1 METGHL
7 NPPLTRRLPG
17 LAVAAMA
24 SLGAGAIHA
33 AATGIH
39 AEHPELARLF
49 VVVTVAQ
56 LGVGL
61 WALLR
66 PTRLAAWAV
75 AGVNAG
81 AVGGWLATRLTGISW
96 IPGLEVSEAPQF
108 ADPACALLG
117 AVATTPPSTRSLA
130 TPSPTRTTPRPA
142 RLLLPVGRA
151 SGIPRSA
158 STSPAYPASAPSNNC
173 GPTSSSRTRCATC
186 RSGPTPQR
194 RSPTGTRASAMPAQ
208 GWSTT
213 SRARSSRTT
222 CCSIRRS
229 PSRSSIRSTATS
241 ERSPERCSSPAPGP
255 PTTPSSP
262 AGQAH

>member
-75 AGVNAG
+75 SGVNAG
-81 AVGGWLATRLTGISW
+81 AVLWPSALRS
-96 IPGLEVSEAPQF
+96 APAWWVGEQ
-108 ADPACALLG
+108 P
-117 AVATTPPSTRSLA
+117 
-130 TPSPTRTTPRPA
+130 TPR
-142 RLLLPVGRA
+142 A
-151 SGIPRSA
+151 SPCR
-158 STSPAYPASAPSNNC
+158 
-173 GPTSSSRTRCATC
+173 RC
-186 RSGPTPQR
+186 
-194 RSPTGTRASAMPAQ
+194 
-208 GWSTT
+208 
-213 SRARSSRTT
+213 
-222 CCSIRRS
+222 
-229 PSRSSIRSTATS
+229 
-241 ERSPERCSSPAPGP
+241 
-255 PTTPSSP
+255 
-262 AGQAH
+262 